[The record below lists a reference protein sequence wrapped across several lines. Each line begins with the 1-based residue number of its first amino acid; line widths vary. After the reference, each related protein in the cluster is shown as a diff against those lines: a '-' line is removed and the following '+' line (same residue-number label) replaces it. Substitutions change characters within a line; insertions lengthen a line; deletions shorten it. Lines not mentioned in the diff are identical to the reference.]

1 MRCRGNGGD
10 RFLHEGTVNRGQ
22 CLQNGLAAFALA
34 TSSALLTSGLLWLR
48 APGVIFVQLQLHISS
63 QIVGIPIGR
72 HIHWPEHCSRQHFFE
87 ASLGSEH
94 ARAHVEKDHPV
105 EHMQIP
111 PVFLHDS
118 LLTMSTQDSNQQ
130 KFEQDFAF

>member
-1 MRCRGNGGD
+1 M
-10 RFLHEGTVNRGQ
+10 
-22 CLQNGLAAFALA
+22 LAKRL
-34 TSSALLTSGLLWLR
+34 SPLPPHLLTSGLLWLQ